1 MDDLDTQGVGTE
13 PADPAETPGPA
24 ESASTA
30 EAGLPSLA
38 RRLVSVFLS
47 PGTLTQQLVRE
58 PKWGAALLVGACV
71 VTLSVALIPVDVF
84 MEMNRQAMMERGAD
98 LPETSEQARNAMRV
112 VIPLGSFIMTLL
124 ITGVLAGV
132 YTVVFAFVLGDEGEF
147 RQYLAMVSHAFF
159 IPALFGLLLT
169 PLRISTSDPQLTL
182 NLASFAFFL
191 PDGYFLNVLKALD
204 LTQIWSTLVIAQ
216 GAHAIDRRRS
226 FASAAAILLVI
237 LTGIALVAGRFM
249 P

>member
-1 MDDLDTQGVGTE
+1 MDDLDTQGVGRE

-147 RQYLAMVSHAFF
+147 VLHSS
-159 IPALFGLLLT
+159 ALR
-169 PLRISTSDPQLTL
+169 PP
-182 NLASFAFFL
+182 
-191 PDGYFLNVLKALD
+191 
-204 LTQIWSTLVIAQ
+204 
-216 GAHAIDRRRS
+216 AHAAPNFDQRP
-226 FASAAAILLVI
+226 AAHAESGQLRVLP
-237 LTGIALVAGRFM
+237 AGRLLPERPQSPRSHSDM
-249 P
+249 VDTRHCSGCPRHRSATQLRKRRGDPARDPHGHRTRGGSLHALTIGSASW